1 MRAIGRLAIYSL
13 SYFGQLGRLL
23 IEILIFFFK
32 GKIRP
37 KLMCRQ
43 IVNIGF
49 SSQMVVI
56 VTGAFTGAVFTA
68 QTYYQATKLD
78 LESGIGGLVSIAICR
93 ELGPVLV
100 GLMLAGRVGAS
111 MAAEIGT
118 MKVTEQIDALRSMGV
133 SPTGY
138 VVVPRF
144 VAIMISMCITGRS
157 RRRRRN
163 RSRSRNRRRRRN
175 FLK

>member
-144 VAIMISMCITGRS
+144 VAIMISMPLLIA
-157 RRRRRN
+157 
-163 RSRSRNRRRRRN
+163 
-175 FLK
+175 